1 MAISGTIAAV
11 GALGAGVSAYQGEKM
26 RKAQKKA
33 GDAQAKQAEAMQR
46 QSEREFNKLN
56 QKQPNIAVLQAGNR
70 AVAGGGPSGSFLTG
84 PSGAPVTSGLLG
96 RTTLLGG

>member
-11 GALGAGVSAYQGEKM
+11 GALGAGASVYQGEKA
-26 RKAQKKA
+26 RKAAKKN
-33 GDAQAKQAEAMQR
+33 AKMQEQQAEAMQR
-46 QSEREFNKLN
+46 QAEREFNKMN
-56 QKQPNIAVLQAGNR
+56 QKQPNIAMLQAGNR

-84 PSGAPVTSGLLG
+84 PSGAPVTSGMLG